1 MDMAEIEKK
10 INMEISIPQDLMKEI
25 QTILNN
31 NMTKAEKL
39 KKELELRQDQAK
51 LRRMLKLLNEQID
64 KQINWQMAS

>member
-1 MDMAEIEKK
+1 MAEIEKK

>member
-1 MDMAEIEKK
+1 MAEIEKK
-10 INMEISIPQDLMKEI
+10 INMEISITQDLMKEI